1 MGHKGDRKKIV
12 RYWQQLSEVE
22 RSMREHESV
31 QEERESNAKGGRV
44 ECWKC
49 VPIVQKKTAQLCI
62 CQKNRRSIA
71 VYSLKHRQHD
81 EIYLKLLAV
90 DDSIKKLS

>member
-49 VPIVQKKTAQLCI
+49 VPIVQKNSTTSHMPKK
-62 CQKNRRSIA
+62 QKINSCVFIETQA
-71 VYSLKHRQHD
+71 T
-81 EIYLKLLAV
+81 
-90 DDSIKKLS
+90 

>member
-49 VPIVQKKTAQLCI
+49 VPIVQKTAQLCI
-62 CQKNRRSIA
+62 CQKTRRSIA
-71 VYSLKHRQHD
+71 VYSLKHRQRD